1 MQTLLNE
8 LYFNWLTAQ
17 IHCNYKHNSTSSYD
31 GLMHALHEKEFVWMV
46 PNDDNRLADGLEL
59 RYHFLQDERLQEYAP
74 FREVTSETIAIFRN
88 PQHNPCSM
96 LEVIVALSKRLAF
109 QAQGEPGWWAW
120 KLIENINLHKMKDP
134 FGRRKAE
141 QTEDVLHQ
149 LIWRTYPWD
158 GVGGFFPLAF
168 PQEDQ
173 TRIEIWYQMAA
184 YLQEQ
189 YSV

>member
-17 IHCNYKHNSTSSYD
+17 IHRNYRHNSTSSYE
-31 GLMHALHEKEFVWMV
+31 GLMHALHAKEFVWIV

-59 RYHFLQDERLQEYAP
+59 RYHFLQDER
-74 FREVTSETIAIFRN
+74 FRDDFTSMKLNQNAIGEFRG
-88 PQHNPCSM
+88 QPCTM
-96 LEVIVALSKRLAF
+96 LEVIVALSRRLAF

-120 KLIENINLHKMKDP
+120 KLISNLELDKLKDP

-141 QTEDVLHQ
+141 RTEEILHQ

-173 TRIEIWYQMAA
+173 TKVEIWYQMAA

-189 YSV
+189 YPV

>member
-8 LYFNWLTAQ
+8 LYFDWLTAQ
-17 IHCNYKHNSTSSYD
+17 IHRNYKHNSTSSYD
-31 GLMHALHEKEFVWMV
+31 GLMHALHAKEFVWMV

-74 FREVTSETIAIFRN
+74 FREVTPEAIAHFRD
-88 PQHNPCSM
+88 PQRQPCSR
-96 LEVIVALSKRLAF
+96 LEVIVALARRLAF

-120 KLIENINLHKMKDP
+120 KLIANLELDKMKDP

-141 QTEDVLHQ
+141 RTEEILHQ

-168 PQEDQ
+168 PDRDQ
-173 TRIEIWYQMAA
+173 TKVEIWYQMAA

-189 YSV
+189 YPV